1 MRFRQGAGLADV
13 DPAYEARVGNTWPRG
28 VASRHDAAA
37 MGKDPQRCGSAGSC
51 GRRDRDGQGVAS
63 ARAGAGAWLAQPIAV
78 PSKLA
83 SLRASAFLP
92 AAVLA
97 SALTGVAHA
106 DVGALNTD
114 AFDLSGALD
123 RDVAPTRR
131 SLEVAVGAG
140 YTQGVGGAGSVG
152 SLEDLTGPGGSV
164 ELQLGLRAS
173 PGWSLGLYST
183 LARFRR
189 GDESADG
196 TRAYG
201 ATAGVQAVWHS
212 RESRSLDPWVSVG
225 AGWRG
230 LWLSPRGGDTIS
242 VHGVEVFRLQLGID
256 YRFTPWLS
264 VAPVIGASASLF
276 LAEDASMDS
285 SLTAI
290 HDNRLNLYGFTGVL
304 GRFDLGG

>member
-1 MRFRQGAGLADV
+1 
-13 DPAYEARVGNTWPRG
+13 
-28 VASRHDAAA
+28 
-37 MGKDPQRCGSAGSC
+37 
-51 GRRDRDGQGVAS
+51 VAS
-63 ARAGAGAWLAQPIAV
+63 ARAGAGASIARAIPVQANQLVSVAVSALV
-78 PSKLA
+78 PAL
-83 SLRASAFLP
+83 
-92 AAVLA
+92 VA
-97 SALTGVAHA
+97 SALTGGVAHA
-106 DVGALNTD
+106 DVGALNTN

-131 SLEVAVGAG
+131 ALEVAIGAG

-152 SLEDLTGPGGSV
+152 SLEDLTGPGGGV

-189 GDESADG
+189 GDEIADG
-196 TRAYG
+196 TRAYS
-201 ATAGVQAVWHS
+201 ATAGLQAVWHA
-212 RESRSLDPWVSVG
+212 RASRSLDPWIGVG
-225 AGWRG
+225 AGWRA
-230 LWLSPRGGDTIS
+230 LWLSPRGAETVS

-276 LAEDASMDS
+276 IVENAAMED
-285 SLTAI
+285 SLTSV

-304 GRFDLGG
+304 GRFDIGR